1 MNDKLKS
8 KEVEQLFKAILSLND
23 VKECY
28 DFFEDV
34 CTINELLSLAQRFE
48 VARMLREQKTYL
60 EIAEKDRSFNS
71 YNKQGQ
77 PFTELWQ

>member
-34 CTINELLSLAQRFE
+34 CTINELLSLAQSFE
-48 VARMLREQKTYL
+48 VSRMLREQKTFL
-60 EIAEKDRSFNS
+60 VSAE
-71 YNKQGQ
+71 
-77 PFTELWQ
+77 